1 MPLAMAGCTKCGWC
15 VPICGLGKKVTM
27 QHSYLADAAKT
38 GRLRIVPHRKA
49 AYVGRVNE
57 RYRVWAWRTDGVAR
71 DYHRVTSGP
80 LDAYDADIVV
90 VAGGAIES
98 PVLLQRS
105 LAIDLPKGAARLRE
119 VPTAR
124 LGKQLDGTGDFVQ
137 GGFVPQRVDGFKGS
151 VMMTHIDLGDYVLED
166 IHGVPVGAAVTLGA
180 RAPGVTKDWGAGYKA
195 SFRDYGRHMLAVAV
209 VGKQAAGTEGTIHV
223 KNDKGN
229 AAVGG
234 AAYHPA
240 PGSLEAARSIIKS
253 LGGEVAVTPWELEG
267 LAFTVHPTGGCAMG
281 EGPDDVVR
289 TRDLQV
295 QNNPGLY
302 VIDGSVLP
310 GNPMRNP
317 SHTIA
322 AVAERALDVILG
334 VHPPTTWP
342 A

>member
-1 MPLAMAGCTKCGWC
+1 
-15 VPICGLGKKVTM
+15 M

-38 GRLRIVPHRKA
+38 GRLRVVPHRKA
-49 AYVGRVNE
+49 AYVEVANN
-57 RYRVWAWRTDGVAR
+57 RYRVAAWRTDGVSR
-71 DYHRVTSGP
+71 DYHRVASGP
-80 LDAYDADIVV
+80 LETHDADIVV

-105 LAIDLPKGAARLRE
+105 RERLRAF
-119 VPTAR
+119 PTAR

-151 VMMTHIDLGDYVLED
+151 VMMTHIDLGDYILED

-180 RAPGVTKDWGAGYKA
+180 RAPHLTKDWGSAYKA
-195 SFRDYGRHMLAVAV
+195 SFRDYGRHMLAIAV
-209 VGKQAAGTEGTIHV
+209 VGKQAPGTERTITV
-223 KNDKGN
+223 TDKAGN
-229 AAVGG
+229 AEVGG
-234 AAYHPA
+234 KAYHPA

-253 LGGEVAVTPWELEG
+253 LGGQVAVTPWELEG

-281 EGPDDVVR
+281 DHPDAVTR

-295 QNNPGLY
+295 VNNPGLY

-310 GNPMRNP
+310 GNPLRNP

-334 VHPPTTWP
+334 VHQPNAWPT
-342 A
+342 